1 MNYADTERM
10 ITVLETLGYKPA
22 STLDE
27 ADLFIVNMCSVRQS
41 AVDRVYGLIPKINQ
55 RKKTNPRFRSILT
68 GCLLPSDRRKLRS
81 AFDFI
86 LETQSLPLWPEK
98 LGFSEKNFSL
108 CHYSQIQPAYQ
119 SSFTAF
125 VPIMTGC
132 NYQCSYCV
140 VPSTRHREYYRPTGE
155 ILEEIQALA
164 EKNYQEIWLLG
175 QNVNHYSSTFR
186 SQPVDFN
193 KLLKLIENIKGDFWL
208 YFTSP
213 YPSDFTDG
221 LITTLAQS
229 KKLAPYLNLPLQS
242 GNDAVLKKMNRRY
255 SVKEYISLVEKVRK
269 AFQQFRSGLEKYPT
283 ISTDI
288 IVGFPGE
295 TISAFQQ
302 TLKVFKQLKFD
313 AAHVAS
319 FSPRPRTAALLFKNQ
334 IEIAEKERR
343 KKELTEVLRQTALE
357 NNQRYLQ
364 QTIPLLV
371 RTANSQKNFLLG
383 RSFSYKTVKV
393 PGESSFSL
401 IGQKVKVKIKKIGP
415 WQLEGK
421 ILHS

>member
-10 ITVLETLGYKPA
+10 ISLLETLGYKPA

-41 AVDRVYGLIPKINQ
+41 AVDRVYGLVPKINQ
-55 RKKTNPRFRSILT
+55 QKKANPRFRSILT
-68 GCLLPSDRRKLRS
+68 GCLLPSDRKKLRS

-86 LETQSLPLWPEK
+86 LDTQSLPLWPGK
-98 LGFSEKNFSL
+98 LGFSEKNFSPG
-108 CHYSQIQPAYQ
+108 HYFQIQPVYQ
-119 SSFTAF
+119 SSFSAF

-140 VPSTRHREYYRPTGE
+140 VPSTRHREYYRPAEE

-164 EKNYQEIWLLG
+164 KKNYQEIWLLG
-175 QNVNHYSSTFR
+175 QNVNHYSSTFH

-193 KLLKLIENIKGDFWL
+193 KLLRLIENIKGDFWL

-213 YPSDFTDG
+213 YPSDFTDD
-221 LITTLAQS
+221 LIATLAQS

-242 GNDAVLKKMNRRY
+242 GNDGVLKKMNRRY
-255 SVKEYISLVEKVRK
+255 SVKEYISLVEKARK

-283 ISTDI
+283 ISTDA

-302 TLKVFKQLKFD
+302 TLKIFKRLKFD
-313 AAHVAS
+313 AAHIAS
-319 FSPRPRTAALLFKNQ
+319 FSPRPQTAALLFKNQ
-334 IEIAEKERR
+334 IETAEKERR
-343 KKELTEVLRQTALE
+343 KKELTEVLRRTALE

-364 QTIPLLV
+364 QTIPFLV
-371 RTANSQKNFLLG
+371 KTANPQKNFLLG
-383 RSFSYKTVKV
+383 RSFSCKTVKV
-393 PGESSFSL
+393 LGESSSSL
-401 IGQKVKVKIKKIGP
+401 IGQKVKVKIKKAGP

-421 ILHS
+421 ILYS